1 MREAPYRLALSA
13 DSSAITAIRVMAV
26 AAPGILATCSTA
38 ANGDFSASLV
48 HGTTAM
54 ITLSEPM

>member
-1 MREAPYRLALSA
+1 MT
-13 DSSAITAIRVMAV
+13 AITVMAV
-26 AAPGILATCSTA
+26 AAPGMLAACNTA

-54 ITLSEPM
+54 ITPIEPM